1 MTTDKMQQIMLTDD
15 YSDGNV
21 FANLM
26 VNNNLKNLDYVRISA
41 FYVIGCC
48 FDEFE
53 LF

>member
-1 MTTDKMQQIMLTDD
+1 MTDHVTDD

-26 VNNNLKNLDYVRISA
+26 VNNNLKKLDGVRILVL
-41 FYVIGCC
+41 YVLGCC
-48 FDEFE
+48 FHEFE

>member
-1 MTTDKMQQIMLTDD
+1 MLTDD
-15 YSDGNV
+15 YFDGNV

-26 VNNNLKNLDYVRISA
+26 VNNNLKNLDYVRISVL
-41 FYVIGCC
+41 YVIGCR